1 MNGIELSEKFYLE
14 YGKKIICEELREWED
29 WIAVGIAGRGSE
41 CFGYDDETSR
51 DHDYEPGFTIW
62 IPQSLNQ
69 QAFSAISRA
78 YSSLPREFMGVRMQ
92 SGSRLGG
99 THFGV
104 QTIEEFFSSL
114 IGSACPPN
122 SWEQSFYTP
131 EHALASAVNG
141 KIFRDNLGEMTAF
154 RDMLLFG
161 MPEDVRRKKI
171 SARLALMAQSGQY
184 NYSRCLAHGEPAAAG
199 LALSEF
205 VTHSLFAIFA
215 INRHYTPFY
224 KWRFR
229 ALRELP
235 LWAELEK
242 SLAYLLMHGSNESD
256 NSSKTEEQVELICSK
271 ILLAVQQEG
280 LSTLS
285 DSFLEPHAFAVA
297 ETITNPKI
305 RALHIMDC
313 GE

>member
-14 YGKKIICEELREWED
+14 YGKNMICAKLREWEN

-78 YSSLPREFMGVRMQ
+78 YSSLPREFMGVQMQ
-92 SGSRLGG
+92 SESRLGG

-104 QTIEEFFSSL
+104 QSIESFFSSL
-114 IGSACPPN
+114 IGSASPPT
-122 SWEQSFYTP
+122 SWEQWFYTP
-131 EHALASAVNG
+131 EHAFASAVNG

-205 VTHSLFAIFA
+205 VTHALFAIFA

-224 KWRFR
+224 KWQFR

-235 LWAELEK
+235 LLSDLEK
-242 SLAYLLMHGSNESD
+242 DLSCLLLHHSQNFSFTVQTIE
-256 NSSKTEEQVELICSK
+256 NICSRVAA
-271 ILLAVQQEG
+271 AVRDEG
-280 LSTLS
+280 LSTLH
-285 DSFLEPHAFAVA
+285 DDFLEPHAFAVA
-297 ETITNPKI
+297 ETIENPQI
-305 RALHIMDC
+305 RSLHLMEC